1 LPVPLMKKRTW
12 IERKRE
18 TYADRNRHPPSDF
31 ALKNF
36 GPHHIYTKSMKKRV
50 DERFKKDMK
59 DACKSLGWFRRPLCE
74 GTAETYAFCVRN
86 WPRNKATDPDA

>member
-1 LPVPLMKKRTW
+1 MKKRTW

-18 TYADRNRHPPSDF
+18 TYADRNRHRPSDF

-36 GPHHIYTKSMKKRV
+36 RPHHIYTKSMEKRV
-50 DERFKKDMK
+50 DERFKKDMQ
-59 DACKSLGWFRRPLCE
+59 DACKSLGWFRRPLCK
-74 GTAETYAFCVRN
+74 GMAETYAFCVRH